1 MVAFIELEV
10 LLRIFLDYYDS
21 LSAMPIKFPA
31 SVSQMTPAQNT
42 PEKKDLKKPAMSNI
56 YSSKIISAFLTSA
69 MSVFI

>member
-42 PEKKDLKKPAMSNI
+42 PEQKGFKKTCYEQHLFFQNYFCLSDFC
-56 YSSKIISAFLTSA
+56 YE
-69 MSVFI
+69 